1 VIAWIGSSWRDFASG
16 VENGALVRR
25 RSARWWNAELF
36 EAVPEGLV
44 VSGAGDAASQ
54 MIDSSVTRAHQ
65 QGRGRHEKGA
75 F

>member
-1 VIAWIGSSWRDFASG
+1 LVARIESPWRDFESG
-16 VENGALVRR
+16 LANGALVRR

-36 EAVPEGLV
+36 EAIPEGLV
-44 VSGAGDAASQ
+44 VSGAGGAMSQ